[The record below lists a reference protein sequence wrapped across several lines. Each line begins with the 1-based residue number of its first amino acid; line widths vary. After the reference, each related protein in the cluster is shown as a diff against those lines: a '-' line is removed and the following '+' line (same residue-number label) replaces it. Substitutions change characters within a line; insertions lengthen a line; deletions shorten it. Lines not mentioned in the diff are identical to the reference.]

1 VRRLEV
7 GQAFPL
13 RFQQVQPGFLGAN
26 RDGLAEGP
34 YTRVGNMSAIAS
46 GSHTVIAYIGATLE
60 ISRVL
65 SQEKRKE

>member
-1 VRRLEV
+1 
-7 GQAFPL
+7 
-13 RFQQVQPGFLGAN
+13 
-26 RDGLAEGP
+26 
-34 YTRVGNMSAIAS
+34 MSAIVS